1 MAEKHE
7 KQIAPGDP
15 VAALREQLRNG
26 RASSAG
32 EAAGGNFQIGNRA
45 AGTGI
50 QTISGDG
57 RPGAAHGGGP
67 GGDPGRVT
75 PNKRSSAQIPER
87 ERPAAG
93 RYGNDSEGNGPSGA
107 DAQSAAARTGRLERE
122 DEIPIRRP
130 EPDLPAGQRGKKEE
144 A

>member
-75 PNKRSSAQIPER
+75 PNKRSSAQVAGR
-87 ERPAAG
+87 ERPPAG
-93 RYGNDSEGNGPSGA
+93 RSGESNGGSDAGNTATQSG
-107 DAQSAAARTGRLERE
+107 RTAGRLERE
-122 DEIPIRRP
+122 DDIPIRKPDP
-130 EPDLPAGQRGKKEE
+130 EL
-144 A
+144 